1 MARRGRQKKGCN
13 GEAFTALY
21 RWIMPNIY
29 SILLLYALIDAEAT
43 LVSVVLRVILAR
55 VYFYF
60 KTDRREHIS
69 IKFYKLPRKKALTTK
84 H

>member
-13 GEAFTALY
+13 GEAFIALY
-21 RWIMPNIY
+21 GWIMPNIY

-69 IKFYKLPRKKALTTK
+69 IKFYKMTKKKALTTK

>member
-21 RWIMPNIY
+21 GWIMPNIY

-43 LVSVVLRVILAR
+43 LVSVVLCVAR

-60 KTDRREHIS
+60 KTDKREHIS